1 MVIFR
6 SIVVVMVLAAF
17 LAMGV
22 GCSSKES
29 PNQITGMTE
38 EGQPAAE
45 SEGDQPV
52 ATTQEKLPGVAPQE
66 VAKEATPAAESKT
79 LALTG
84 TVEQNGDNM
93 VLSTDL
99 GDYIIAGQDLSEL
112 VGKTV
117 NVTGAVEE
125 SNGQYTINVLSFS
138 EE

>member
-1 MVIFR
+1 MVILR

-17 LAMGV
+17 LSMGV

-29 PNQITGMTE
+29 PNQLTGMTKE
-38 EGQPAAE
+38 SQPAAE
-45 SEGDQPV
+45 SKGDQPV
-52 ATTQEKLPGVAPQE
+52 TTAQEKLPGVAPKE
-66 VAKEATPAAESKT
+66 VADKAPAAAESKT

-84 TVEQNGDNM
+84 TVEQEGDNM

-99 GDYIIAGQDLSEL
+99 GDYIIAGEDLSGL

-125 SNGQYTINVLSFS
+125 ANGKYTINVLSFF